1 MEARRVSEGAPLGA
15 PRVRN
20 ALAKQERQAALRRS
34 RVGRPEGQLAFN
46 SPTRNN
52 DGVMHQGKGTAERR
66 PPAMQ
71 IIGLLGGVA
80 SGKSFVAEQFRRLGA
95 LVLNADQMGHEVLL
109 QPEIRMAIRNHF
121 GEKVFG
127 EDGQVD
133 RKALGRIVF
142 GSSPDGPREL
152 ELLERITHPK
162 IRERLVAQVE
172 RMAAD
177 GVPAAILDAP
187 VMLKSGWDEICT
199 AVVFIEAPEDMR
211 RRRAL
216 ARGWTS
222 DEFAAREASQESLEV
237 KRRRSDFVIDN
248 SGRAEY
254 TQAQIERLWQ
264 SLVG

>member
-1 MEARRVSEGAPLGA
+1 MCP
-15 PRVRN
+15 
-20 ALAKQERQAALRRS
+20 
-34 RVGRPEGQLAFN
+34 LAFN

-52 DGVMHQGKGTAERR
+52 VGIAHQGKGMAERR

-95 LVLNADQMGHEVLL
+95 EVLDADRMGHEVLL
-109 QPEIRMAIRNHF
+109 LPEVRSAIRSHF
-121 GEKVFG
+121 GEKVFD

-142 GSSPDGPREL
+142 GPSPGGPREL
-152 ELLERITHPK
+152 ELLEKITHPK
-162 IRERLVAQVE
+162 IRERLVARAE

-187 VMLKSGWDEICT
+187 VMLKAGWDEICS
-199 AVVFIEAPEDMR
+199 AVVFVDAPESVR

-222 DEFAAREASQESLEV
+222 DEFAAREVSQESLEV
-237 KRRRSDFVIDN
+237 KLGRSDFVIDN
-248 SGRAEY
+248 SGRPEY
-254 TQAQIERLWQ
+254 TQAQIERLWR